1 MIGGDILG
9 KIKNPNLIRI
19 CKVCGREYHPASSR
33 QRCCNLPIDRT
44 CPICGKTF
52 QVLCKPVNRNKTCS
66 KACAD
71 ELIIRN
77 RTSSAAKLIKICKA
91 CGKPFT
97 PKTIMDV
104 YCSNP
109 HYRTC
114 DVCGKEYEY
123 DPKRWDIKKTCSE
136 ECRYKLMLDGRDF
149 ELEHIHQVQT
159 LMNRYNVDNSAKIPG
174 NRSKTILT
182 NNMKYGKDWYT
193 QTDEYKKRIEQTD
206 LIKYGVKH
214 HLSSREVIT
223 KRETTLLNTRGVK
236 NVFQLP
242 EVKRKSRNTL
252 LHNIG
257 YENAS
262 QIPDSWDK
270 IINTNLVRY
279 GRRVYSQKN
288 ITDLDNWYKFIDDP
302 ESYIVSAY
310 DIPPTSQEIARHFNA
325 NHRYVRQILRKHN
338 AIHCVRSVKS
348 SMEDTFLDSLHS
360 ICPNLKIISNNKSAI
375 YPLELD
381 IYIPDL
387 KFAIECNPTFTHNS
401 SFYGKC
407 GTPPKLSDYHY
418 NKTFM
423 CENKGISLF
432 HVFGY
437 DWTRNSDVVL
447 SKIYEYIGKS
457 PMQISSSSCDI
468 REVSRK
474 VARKFLVENSL
485 HGNHRS
491 NIRLGLYSE
500 DELVLLMTFYKL
512 SDGSWVLQDFCSEIY
527 TYVIDGYISV
537 LTYFRSI
544 YNPTTIVTT
553 SDRSTDSNQLYIDL
567 GFSAISKSYPK
578 YIWVNTKTDR
588 VITREMISGS
598 GYKKLLIDSTIDISK
613 SEEIIMMEH
622 NFAKVYD
629 SGTITWEWKS
639 E

>member
-9 KIKNPNLIRI
+9 KIKNPNLIRV

-33 QRCCNLPIDRT
+33 QQCCNLPIDRT

-52 QVLCKPVNRNKTCS
+52 QVLCKPIKGNKTCS

-77 RTSSAAKLIKICKA
+77 RTSSAAKLIKTCKA

-123 DPKRWDIKKTCSE
+123 DPKRQDIKKTCSE
-136 ECRYKLMLDGRDF
+136 ECRYKLTINNRDIDAAMETQRKTLLD
-149 ELEHIHQVQT
+149 
-159 LMNRYNVDNSAKIPG
+159 RYGVDNPSHIPG
-174 NRSKTILT
+174 VIETTKQTNRK
-182 NNMKYGKDWYT
+182 KYGVDWYT
-193 QTDEYKKRIEQTD
+193 QTEEYNIRSMKTNV
-206 LIKYGVKH
+206 IKYGATH
-214 HLSSREVIT
+214 HMKNPERLQ
-223 KRETTLLNTRGVK
+223 KRIDKLKKERGVV

-242 EVKRKSRNTL
+242 EVKAKSRNTML
-252 LHNIG
+252 SKTGYDNISKVPG
-257 YENAS
+257 NWNNVS
-262 QIPDSWDK
+262 
-270 IINTNLVRY
+270 NTMNKLY
-279 GRRVYSQKN
+279 GRRAYSQKN

-381 IYIPDL
+381 IHIPDL

-432 HVFGY
+432 HAFGY

-457 PMQISSSSCDI
+457 PMQILSSSCDI

-485 HGNHRS
+485 RGNHRS

-537 LTYFRSI
+537 LTYFKSI

-578 YIWVNTKTDR
+578 YVWVNTKTDR

-598 GYKKLLIDSTIDISK
+598 GYKKLLMDSTIDTSK
-613 SEEIIMMEH
+613 TEKEIMEEH
-622 NFAKVYD
+622 KFAQVYD